1 MLGRKDTLSKFL
13 LALLLVGTVVSQGP
27 NCLKYDSEGNCISH
41 GNLRNLQN
49 SADTGYTTDDDP
61 FAEDSPPSNPPTKPA
76 SQS

>member
-49 SADTGYTTDDDP
+49 SADTG
-61 FAEDSPPSNPPTKPA
+61 
-76 SQS
+76 